1 MVTVVSDRSTAAPGH
16 RRWLKANGG
25 SPMKR
30 PSGQRIE
37 SPANAR
43 ERRLHGFLS
52 NKKKTG
58 AGGQFTLRPLA
69 SPCIGAGRVRHLTGV
84 LTGIKLRPAPRRIA
98 RQTPESQRGRRLAL
112 PALLCC
118 ARRDLSDR
126 PNPDS
131 FWRVAPSVRPRAR
144 AIVAIG
150 VLRRASPLSSRT
162 SLSVHA
168 RRFVALLVMS
178 FPFVRNLN
186 ARCAFN
192 KNARYQP
199 VVKMK

>member
-1 MVTVVSDRSTAAPGH
+1 MVTGVSDRSSAAPGLQ
-16 RRWLKANGG
+16 RWLKANGG

-30 PSGQRIE
+30 AVRGWKREPGKRTRT
-37 SPANAR
+37 AFAR
-43 ERRLHGFLS
+43 VFID
-52 NKKKTG
+52 KKRTG
-58 AGGQFTLRPLA
+58 AGGQFRLRPLKSA
-69 SPCIGAGRVRHLTGV
+69 CIGAGRVRHLTGV
-84 LTGIKLRPAPRRIA
+84 LTGIKLRPAPCRIA
-98 RQTPESQRGRRLAL
+98 RQTPQSQRGRRLAL

-178 FPFVRNLN
+178 FPFVINLN